1 MLRTKRRR
9 LLFIAALIVVLGV
22 ILFVVFSQGRPVA
35 VTADGRRIAVEKV
48 TFGTDHSFTPG
59 KWWVR
64 LLKPIRGKSWAAQR
78 GSYEMRITNEVP
90 ALMVWTRWEGVHRL
104 NAGVAVEATVVDET
118 GIESELVLNRWNAL
132 PWSLSG
138 GPGPQ
143 DGYVA
148 WLFSN
153 FPRRAKM
160 IHLRI
165 YDRDRQYVSRRQA
178 AEIAFSN
185 PARGRIA
192 EWRGSGL
199 PVVITTNNFQFGLT
213 SVQPA
218 SNALWRFNFVVRTNG
233 QADYSWLI
241 GGITAS
247 SASGNV
253 FSTRSNLA
261 TTVASNLSFQLGGAL
276 WTEEPVWRFA
286 TEFFHA
292 VDFQPN
298 ERWTLTNIA
307 IPTRALPFRLTTNFV
322 SHDNRPAAFTLESV
336 PSFRPGVRRNAN
348 VSVRFEAADLH
359 LFLLNAS
366 DDRGRQIKFEVDRG
380 VPRMVYL
387 FGLAIPAGAQSVNL
401 TFAICQ
407 PTVVTFDVDTGGFTP
422 RDAR

>member
-1 MLRTKRRR
+1 MLRTKRRKI
-9 LLFIAALIVVLGV
+9 LFIAALIVVFGV
-22 ILFVVFSQGRPVA
+22 VLFVVLSEGSSVA
-35 VTADGRRIAVEKV
+35 VTADGRRIAIEKI
-48 TFGTDHSFTPG
+48 TFGTHHSFTQG

-64 LLKPIRGKSWAAQR
+64 LLKPIRGERWAVQR
-78 GSYEMRITNEVP
+78 GYSDVRITNDVP

-104 NAGVAVEATVVDET
+104 NAGVAVEATVLDET

-153 FPRRAKM
+153 FPRRAEK

-165 YDRDRQYVSRRQA
+165 YDRDRQFVSTRQA

-185 PARGRIA
+185 PARKRIA

-199 PVVITTNNFQFGLT
+199 PLIITTDNFQFALT

-233 QADYSWLI
+233 QPDYSWLI
-241 GGITAS
+241 GGITAT
-247 SASGNV
+247 SASGNI

-261 TTVASNLSFQLGGAL
+261 TTVATNLSFQLRGAL
-276 WTEEPVWRFA
+276 WPEEPVWRFA
-286 TEFFHA
+286 TEFFRA
-292 VDFQPN
+292 FDFQPN
-298 ERWTLTNIA
+298 ELWTLTNIA
-307 IPTRALPFRLTTNFV
+307 IPTRALPFRLTTNFIA
-322 SHDNRPAAFTLESV
+322 HANRQAEFTLESV

-359 LFLLNAS
+359 LFLLSAS
-366 DDRGRQIKFEVDRG
+366 DDRGRQLEFEVDRG

-401 TFAICQ
+401 TFAICR
-407 PTVVTFDVDTGGFTP
+407 PTVVAFDAATKSW
-422 RDAR
+422 

>member
-1 MLRTKRRR
+1 MLRTKRRKV
-9 LLFIAALIVVLGV
+9 LFIAALIVVFGV
-22 ILFVVFSQGRPVA
+22 VLFVVLSEGSSAA
-35 VTADGRRIAVEKV
+35 VTADGRRIAIEKI
-48 TFGTDHSFTPG
+48 TFGTRHSFTQG

-64 LLKPIRGKSWAAQR
+64 LLKPIRGERWAVQR
-78 GSYEMRITNEVP
+78 GYSDVRITNDVP

-104 NAGVAVEATVVDET
+104 NAGVAVEATVLDET

-153 FPRRAKM
+153 FPRRAEK

-165 YDRDRQYVSRRQA
+165 YDRDRQYVSTRQA

-185 PARGRIA
+185 PARKRIA

-199 PVVITTNNFQFGLT
+199 PLIITTNNFQFALT

-233 QADYSWLI
+233 QPDYSWLI
-241 GGITAS
+241 GGITAT
-247 SASGNV
+247 SASGNI
-253 FSTRSNLA
+253 FGTRSNLA
-261 TTVASNLSFQLGGAL
+261 TTVATNLSFQLRGAL
-276 WTEEPVWRFA
+276 WPEEPVWRFA
-286 TEFFHA
+286 TEFFRA

-298 ERWTLTNIA
+298 ELWTLTNIA
-307 IPTRALPFRLTTNFV
+307 IPTRALPFRLTTNFIA
-322 SHDNRPAAFTLESV
+322 HANRQAEFTLESV

-359 LFLLNAS
+359 LFLLSAS
-366 DDRGRQIKFEVDRG
+366 DDQGRQIKFEVDRG

-401 TFAICQ
+401 TFAICR
-407 PTVVTFDVDTGGFTP
+407 PTVVAFDAATKSW
-422 RDAR
+422 